1 MAFSAYGWTEPQKS
15 TVLLT
20 IGIGGSIGFLT
31 NLHQNTLYQKARSR
45 GGGRCE
51 PEARLYCELLPP
63 SQSPILALIPLP
75 HLSVGAMPA
84 AVLTAGGLLWYGWGT
99 QSFIHPVVGIF
110 GLIIFS
116 WGTFIIYLGTLNY
129 IADTYET
136 FASSG
141 VACQALL
148 RNILGG
154 CFPLFSEGMYND
166 LTPPIAS
173 TVLGGIAAFLG
184 IAPFILFF
192 YGTYLRK
199 HSLVLSQ
206 LARQEEEK
214 ESGAAAKS
222 RRNSTANNTLYGVK
236 SDEEKK
242 VEETP

>member
-20 IGIGGSIGFLT
+20 IGIGGSVGFLT
-31 NLHQNTLYQKARSR
+31 NLHQNTLYQKARFR
-45 GGGRCE
+45 GAGKCE
-51 PEARLYCELLPP
+51 PEARLYCESPHSCASQMPYDSPLLPP
-63 SQSPILALIPLP
+63 LQ
-75 HLSVGAMPA
+75 GAMPA
-84 AVLTAGGLLWYGWGT
+84 AVFTAAGLFWYGWGT
-99 QSFIHPVVGIF
+99 QALIHPVVGIF
-110 GLIIFS
+110 GLILFS
-116 WGTFIIYLGTLNY
+116 WGTFIIYLATLNY

-154 CFPLFSEGMYND
+154 CFPLFSEGMYNN

-173 TVLGGIAAFLG
+173 SVLGGIAAFLG

-192 YGTYLRK
+192 YGTWLRK

-214 ESGAAAKS
+214 ESCAAAKS

-236 SDEEKK
+236 SDDEKK
-242 VEETP
+242 VEMP